1 MNYISTRGGDIR
13 YPSAMAIKLGIA
25 PDGGLFIPESIP
37 AVSLDQILTLA
48 GKSYVE
54 RAVEILA
61 LFLTDFT
68 REELRDYASA
78 AYAEEKI
85 WPGSGSAG
93 PAQQV

>member
-54 RAVEILA
+54 RAVEI
-61 LFLTDFT
+61 
-68 REELRDYASA
+68 
-78 AYAEEKI
+78 
-85 WPGSGSAG
+85 PG
-93 PAQQV
+93 PCF